1 MGINMHQAAG
11 KGPPPALESHFLG
24 GGKKNQTPKRKA
36 NVAGIA
42 LFTQA
47 LHRSQQS
54 PEDDEVSWPLWW
66 SSTAAGVQKGG

>member
-1 MGINMHQAAG
+1 MCINMHQAAG
-11 KGPPPALESHFLG
+11 KGPPPALNSLFLG
-24 GGKKNQTPKRKA
+24 GKRKNKTEKA

-47 LHRSQQS
+47 LHCSQQT

>member
-1 MGINMHQAAG
+1 MCINMHQAAG
-11 KGPPPALESHFLG
+11 KGPPPALNSLFLG
-24 GGKKNQTPKRKA
+24 GGGEKSKTEKA

-47 LHRSQQS
+47 LHCSQQT